1 MVENNKQVKSA
12 EQEDNAAARARARMR
27 RNVAR
32 QKRARRTMINL
43 FDVVVILLILTVIVL
58 LAAGVRVGDIFG
70 DEEGTRVR
78 LTYSMLMTDVDEAFA
93 ETIQY
98 GDVVKD
104 AETGAVLGTVRMAP
118 TVVPYTTVGVE
129 VSGEV
134 GADGRGVYSSVA
146 KEIPGRVNITVALTV
161 TATYLEG
168 SGYSAEGRE
177 LRIGDVYTLRFP
189 GYTGNAVCSS
199 IDGIAA
205 PKD

>member
-43 FDVVVILLILTVIVL
+43 FDVVVILLIMTVIVL
-58 LAAGVRVGDIFG
+58 LAAGVRMGDIFG

-129 VSGEV
+129 ASGEV
-134 GADGRGVYSSVA
+134 GADGSVYSSVV

-199 IDGIAA
+199 IDGIGA